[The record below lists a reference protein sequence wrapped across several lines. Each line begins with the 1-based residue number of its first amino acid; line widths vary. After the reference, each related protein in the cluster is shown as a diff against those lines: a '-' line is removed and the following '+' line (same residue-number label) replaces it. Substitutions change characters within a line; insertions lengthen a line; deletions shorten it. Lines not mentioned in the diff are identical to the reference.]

1 MSTTRLMLEV
11 LLPLATGGSTILLIR
26 QPLRELLSELCG
38 TRQRTTFWCRVL
50 YLQLLGL
57 PLLASLYFEHP
68 DMTAGADEVF
78 RRVLLLSLS
87 AVLLGLLF
95 FTQRLLKMI
104 PGNATAT
111 AAPATPLANR
121 PATANGA

>member
-1 MSTTRLMLEV
+1 MSTMRLMLEV
-11 LLPLATGGSTILLIR
+11 LIPFATGGSAILLIR
-26 QPLRELLSELCG
+26 QPLRDLLSELCG
-38 TRQRTTFWCRVL
+38 SHQRTTFWCRVL

-68 DMTAGADEVF
+68 DMTAGADEVL
-78 RRVLLLSLS
+78 RRALLLSLS

-104 PGNATAT
+104 PGNATTTGVPAKPIASG
-111 AAPATPLANR
+111 AAAV
-121 PATANGA
+121 NGA